1 MKVTYIASAGDA
13 RDIWMHGFSMDDF
26 INHILANVQVIHE
39 EGEPIL
45 FEGIVTDQ
53 PYEMR
58 FGKVLTADDIEP
70 NLGTIERT
78 TGEPPAKQEDQ
89 AARVARGLEL
99 KDLFDDVFAAA
110 IQSGLLVDKAII
122 KASEAVSKA
131 DCIDAARNS
140 AVLARISE
148 EFGDDAI

>member
-13 RDIWMHGFSMDDF
+13 RDIWMHGPSMDDF

-45 FEGIVTDQ
+45 FEGIVPDQ

-58 FGKVLTADDIEP
+58 FGKTLTIDDIDPE
-70 NLGTIERT
+70 LGTTERT
-78 TGEPPAKQEDQ
+78 AGEPPVKQEDQ
-89 AARVARGLEL
+89 AARVARGIEL

-110 IQSGLLVDKAII
+110 IQSGLLVDKAIL
-122 KASEAVSKA
+122 KANEAVSKA
-131 DCIDAARNS
+131 DKYSAARS
-140 AVLARISE
+140 YAIQMKLIE
-148 EFGDDAI
+148 EFGDDAP

>member
-1 MKVTYIASAGDA
+1 MKVTYTGSADEA
-13 RDIWMHGFSMDDF
+13 QRIWIEGESNGEF
-26 INHILANVQVIHE
+26 ISHILANVQVIHE

-45 FEGIVTDQ
+45 FEGITPDQ

-58 FGKVLTADDIEP
+58 FGRTLTADDINPE
-70 NLGTIERT
+70 LGTTERT
-78 TGEPPAKQEDQ
+78 TGEPPVKQEDQ

-99 KDLFDDVFAAA
+99 KNLFNDVFAAA

-131 DCIDAARNS
+131 DRIDAARNS
-140 AVLARISE
+140 AVLARVSE
-148 EFGDDAI
+148 EFGDDAP